1 MMIPLWMAPLS
12 IVCGNSM
19 VLKPSEKGPG
29 ASMILARLAQQAGI
43 PDGVLQVR
51 VSFPILLLP
60 PLLLTSL
67 LFLFKMQVVHGA
79 HDTVNFMCDSP
90 VIKAISFVGSN
101 AAGEHVYERGTRQGK
116 RVQVRT
122 NLAH

>member
-1 MMIPLWMAPLS
+1 LGVTAGICPHNFPMMIPLWMAPLS

-51 VSFPILLLP
+51 VFACPFLSSPARCKP
-60 PLLLTSL
+60 PYP
-67 LFLFKMQVVHGA
+67 
-79 HDTVNFMCDSP
+79 SP
-90 VIKAISFVGSN
+90 HSS
-101 AAGEHVYERGTRQGK
+101 VYP
-116 RVQVRT
+116 
-122 NLAH
+122 